1 MTSDNS
7 NHPENDR
14 RNPADETSPSA
25 DRETHAD
32 RAAEGNDR
40 QPVDGG
46 LDEQIDATRQDA
58 AREAGRLGGTD
69 TFLVGQDMEDID
81 QREAPDGPDGRPSPL
96 ANADN
101 AQR

>member
-1 MTSDNS
+1 MTSDNR
-7 NHPENDR
+7 NHPENDP
-14 RNPADETSPSA
+14 RNPADQTSPSA
-25 DRETHAD
+25 DRTG
-32 RAAEGNDR
+32 EGNDR
-40 QPVDGG
+40 QLVDGG

-69 TFLVGQDMEDID
+69 TFLVDQDMEDVD

>member
-7 NHPENDR
+7 THPENDP
-14 RNPADETSPSA
+14 RNPTDQTSPPA
-25 DRETHAD
+25 DRT
-32 RAAEGNDR
+32 AEGNDR
-40 QPVDGG
+40 QSVDGG

-58 AREAGRLGGTD
+58 VREASRLGGTD
-69 TFLVGQDMEDID
+69 TFLVDQDMEDVD

-101 AQR
+101 AER

>member
-7 NHPENDR
+7 KQPENDP
-14 RNPADETSPSA
+14 RNPTDQTSPSA
-25 DRETHAD
+25 DRTAD
-32 RAAEGNDR
+32 GNDR
-40 QPVDGG
+40 QSVNGG

-58 AREAGRLGGTD
+58 VREASRLGGTD
-69 TFLVGQDMEDID
+69 TFLVDQDMEDID

-101 AQR
+101 AER

>member
-7 NHPENDR
+7 THPENDP
-14 RNPADETSPSA
+14 RNPTDRTSPPA
-25 DRETHAD
+25 DRT
-32 RAAEGNDR
+32 AEGNDR
-40 QPVDGG
+40 QSVDGD

-69 TFLVGQDMEDID
+69 IFLVDQDMEDVD

-101 AQR
+101 AER

>member
-7 NHPENDR
+7 NHPENDP

-25 DRETHAD
+25 DRT
-32 RAAEGNDR
+32 AEGNDR
-40 QPVDGG
+40 QSVDGG

-58 AREAGRLGGTD
+58 AREAGRLGGAD
-69 TFLVGQDMEDID
+69 TFLVDQDMEDID

>member
-14 RNPADETSPSA
+14 RNPADQTSPSA
-25 DRETHAD
+25 DRTG
-32 RAAEGNDR
+32 EGNDR

-69 TFLVGQDMEDID
+69 TFLVDQDMEDID

>member
-7 NHPENDR
+7 NHPENDP
-14 RNPADETSPSA
+14 RNPADQASPSPE
-25 DRETHAD
+25 RTG
-32 RAAEGNDR
+32 EGNDR
-40 QPVDGG
+40 QPVDGH

-69 TFLVGQDMEDID
+69 TFLVDQDMEDVD

>member
-7 NHPENDR
+7 NHPENDP

-25 DRETHAD
+25 ERETHAGRTAD
-32 RAAEGNDR
+32 GNDR
-40 QPVDGG
+40 QPVDGS

-69 TFLVGQDMEDID
+69 TFLVD
-81 QREAPDGPDGRPSPL
+81 
-96 ANADN
+96 
-101 AQR
+101 

>member
-7 NHPENDR
+7 NHPENDP
-14 RNPADETSPSA
+14 RNPADQTSPSPE
-25 DRETHAD
+25 RTS
-32 RAAEGNDR
+32 EGNDR

-69 TFLVGQDMEDID
+69 TFLVDQDMEDVD

-101 AQR
+101 AER

>member
-7 NHPENDR
+7 NHPENDP
-14 RNPADETSPSA
+14 RNPADRASPSA
-25 DRETHAD
+25 DRTV
-32 RAAEGNDR
+32 EGNDR

-69 TFLVGQDMEDID
+69 TFLVDQDMEDVD